1 MARLSLLVAEFGE
14 DIPYVGALAN
24 GFPFRG
30 RRVPFLNYQK
40 GIYRAAV
47 QTGPAAL
54 SIQTSSKS
62 PYDDEVVADGFLYAY
77 RAGDVDQSDNR
88 ALRAAHDL
96 QVPVVY
102 FVGTRP
108 GTSQS
113 SLASSERT
121 TWRRAWFW
129 WRRAPSRGQW
139 MSPNRSR
146 SKIRSNGG
154 MRCARIDF
162 GEPASYVLGMSVLKP
177 RLRGL
182 SHAIAFVIAL
192 PLGLA
197 LVLEADTGRGRLSAI
212 VFAATVAAMFGASAL
227 YHSPNWREAPRRWLR
242 RVDHAG
248 IYALIAGTYTA
259 FGLIALS
266 GYWRWVVLSIV
277 WAGALAGIVFKFA
290 WLDAPKWISAVIG
303 VALGWVG
310 VVVAPQLLH
319 AIGVGAL
326 LLVLAGG
333 LLYTLGALVYALRR
347 PDPRPAVFGFHEV
360 FHVLVIAA
368 VACQYS
374 AVAFFV
380 LPEH

>member
-1 MARLSLLVAEFGE
+1 MAF
-14 DIPYVGALAN
+14 
-24 GFPFRG
+24 F
-30 RRVPFLNYQK
+30 
-40 GIYRAAV
+40 
-47 QTGPAAL
+47 
-54 SIQTSSKS
+54 
-62 PYDDEVVADGFLYAY
+62 
-77 RAGDVDQSDNR
+77 
-88 ALRAAHDL
+88 
-96 QVPVVY
+96 
-102 FVGTRP
+102 
-108 GTSQS
+108 
-113 SLASSERT
+113 
-121 TWRRAWFW
+121 
-129 WRRAPSRGQW
+129 
-139 MSPNRSR
+139 
-146 SKIRSNGG
+146 
-154 MRCARIDF
+154 
-162 GEPASYVLGMSVLKP
+162 
-177 RLRGL
+177 
-182 SHAIAFVIAL
+182 IAL

-197 LVLEADTGRGRLSAI
+197 LVLEAHTGRGRLSAI

-227 YHSPNWREAPRRWLR
+227 YHSPNWGEAPRRWLR

-259 FGLIALS
+259 FGLLALG
-266 GYWRWVVLSIV
+266 GYWRWLVLSIV

-303 VALGWVG
+303 VALGWIG
-310 VVVAPQLLH
+310 VVVFPQLLH

-380 LPEH
+380 LPQH